1 MLLVSILWLFAVCGS
16 DGQITQME
24 FTVLPDSYFTPVA
37 DALIVRQQSIA
48 LGDPAATECARSCVN
63 NLNRCDVAV
72 YSEHDRMCRVY
83 INTGGFHRSS
93 PGYTTFIGSDVDSS
107 IESQIPLP
115 GKSISQ
121 EPQTLYQSWY
131 FIVSHF
137 KMGSCR

>member
-63 NLNRCDVAV
+63 SLNRCDVAV
-72 YSEHDRMCRVY
+72 YSKHDQMCRVY

-93 PGYTTFIGSDVDSS
+93 PGYTTFIGSNIDLPVTR
-107 IESQIPLP
+107 PTVLP
-115 GKSISQ
+115 GKNISRCTLALNCFSCSIFSRY
-121 EPQTLYQSWY
+121 T
-131 FIVSHF
+131 VCD
-137 KMGSCR
+137 CR